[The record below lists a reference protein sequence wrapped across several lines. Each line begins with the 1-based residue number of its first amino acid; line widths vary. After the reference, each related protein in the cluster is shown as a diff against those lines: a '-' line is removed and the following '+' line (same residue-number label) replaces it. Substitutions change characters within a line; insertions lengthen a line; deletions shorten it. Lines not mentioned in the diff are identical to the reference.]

1 MQYGFGE
8 IVTLLGS
15 LGLFLY
21 GMKVMSDAL
30 MEVAGDKMRQ
40 FLASMTSNRVF
51 AVFTGFLITSV
62 IQSSSATTL
71 MVVSFANAS
80 LLTLTESIGVIMG
93 ANIGTT
99 VTAWLITLLG
109 FKVNIGAIAL
119 PLVGLGFIFTFSKK
133 KKANQWGRF
142 IIGFAILFIGLQ
154 FLKDAVPDIGS
165 NPEVLA
171 FLSKYTQQGFWSV
184 LLFLLIGTLLTVI
197 LQSSSATMALT
208 LVMCYEGWIPFD
220 MAAAMILGENIG
232 TTITANLAALIA
244 NFEAKRTAAAHLIFN
259 IIGVIWVLLLF
270 YPVLNTI
277 EWFVTRDDGLSPFVM
292 ATAIPVAL
300 SVFHTAFNITN
311 TLLLI
316 WFVPVIA
323 KIVEKAIPERIDP
336 EKEIDQPM
344 YLNKADL
351 KYPQTGI
358 AALLKEST
366 RLFEKS
372 AYKAIAHG
380 IHVHREDIQSEKKA
394 KAIVKEK
401 EEIELDLDELY
412 YLKIKLIYS
421 KIVEYATILQSRFEL
436 NKNLIEVIRNI
447 LIANRHIVSVV
458 KAMKPI
464 HRNLAKYMDSENPY
478 VKKEYD
484 KLRKII
490 IKVMRIITD
499 IQKSE
504 NPSAYL
510 AKMDKLRDKADKSDV
525 IMNGSINQL
534 IRENRITN
542 EMATSLINDSDT
554 VIEMVKDLISV
565 VELLYITKDS
575 ILEESKLPEQLEFEK
590 GILSENGQDSV
601 SSEVHSSPN

>member
-30 MEVAGDKMRQ
+30 MEVAGNKMRQ

-71 MVVSFANAS
+71 MAVSFANAS

-119 PLVGLGFIFTFSKK
+119 PLVGLGFLFTFSKK
-133 KKANQWGRF
+133 KKASQWGRF

-154 FLKDAVPDIGS
+154 FLKDAVPDIGN

-184 LLFLLIGTLLTVI
+184 LLFLLLGTLLTVI

-232 TTITANLAALIA
+232 TTITANIAALIA
-244 NFEAKRTAAAHLIFN
+244 NFQAKRTAMAHLIFN

-270 YPVLNTI
+270 YPVLNAI
-277 EWFVTRDDGLSPFVM
+277 DWFVTKDGGLSPFRM

-311 TLLLI
+311 TLMLI

-323 KIVEKAIPERIDP
+323 KIVERVVPERIDP

-344 YLNKADL
+344 YLSKGSL
-351 KYPQTGI
+351 RYPRTGI
-358 AALLKEST
+358 AALVKESK

-372 AYKAIAHG
+372 AYKAISHG
-380 IHVHREDIQSEKKA
+380 IHVRRKDVQSDKKA
-394 KAIVKEK
+394 KVILKSK
-401 EEIELDLDELY
+401 EEIEVDLDELY
-412 YLKIKLIYS
+412 YLKIKSIYS
-421 KIVEYATILQSRFEL
+421 KIVKYATMLQSKFEL
-436 NKNLIEVIRNI
+436 DKNLIISIQNI
-447 LIANRHIVSVV
+447 LIANRHIVSAV
-458 KAMKPI
+458 KSMKPI
-464 HRNLAKYMDSENPY
+464 HSNLSKYMDSDNPY
-478 VKKEYD
+478 VKREYD

-490 IKVMRIITD
+490 IKAMRIIRD
-499 IQKSE
+499 IQKTAK
-504 NPSAYL
+504 PSVYL
-510 AKMDKLRDKADKSDV
+510 DKMSKLRDRADKSDI

-534 IRENRITN
+534 IRDNLITN

-554 VIEMVKDLISV
+554 AIQIVKDLISAT
-565 VELLYITKDS
+565 ELLYITKDS
-575 ILEESKLPEQLEFEK
+575 LLEEPKSPEQLEFEE
-590 GILSENGQDSV
+590 GLLSDNGQPP
-601 SSEVHSSPN
+601 ENLQ

>member
-1 MQYGFGE
+1 MQYGLGE
-8 IVTLLGS
+8 ILSLLGS

-40 FLASMTSNRVF
+40 ILASMTSNRLF

-80 LLTLTESIGVIMG
+80 LLTLFESIGVIMG

-119 PLVGLGFIFTFSKK
+119 PLVALGFVFTFSKK
-133 KKANQWGRF
+133 KKVNQWGRF
-142 IIGFAILFIGLQ
+142 IVGFAILFIGLQ
-154 FLKDAVPDIGS
+154 FLKEAVPDIGS

-171 FLSKYTQQGFWSV
+171 FLAKYTQSGFWSV
-184 LLFLLIGTLLTVI
+184 LLFLLIGTLLTI
-197 LQSSSATMALT
+197 IIQSSSATMALT
-208 LVMCYEGWIPFD
+208 LVMCHEGWIPFD

-244 NFEAKRTAAAHLIFN
+244 NYHAKRTAMAHLIFN
-259 IIGVIWVLLLF
+259 VIGVIWAILLF
-270 YPVLNTI
+270 NPILNAI
-277 EWFVTRDDGLSPFVM
+277 DWFITREGGTSAFTS

-300 SVFHTAFNITN
+300 SVFHTAFNVSN
-311 TLLLI
+311 TFLLI
-316 WFVPVIA
+316 WFVPIIV
-323 KIVEKAIPERIDP
+323 KIVEKLVPEKIDP

-344 YLNKADL
+344 YLTKADL

-380 IHVHREDIQSEKKA
+380 IHVHREDIQSDKKV
-394 KAIVKEK
+394 KAIIKGK
-401 EEIELDLDELY
+401 EEIEVDLDQLY
-412 YLKIKLIYS
+412 YLKIKSIYS
-421 KIVEYATILQSRFEL
+421 KIVEYATLLQSKYEL
-436 NKNLIEVIRNI
+436 DKNLIAVIRNI
-447 LIANRHIVSVV
+447 LIANRHIVAVV

-464 HRNLAKYMDSENPY
+464 HMNLSKYMDSDNPY

-490 IKVMRIITD
+490 IKVMRIIKD
-499 IQKSE
+499 LQQSE
-504 NPSAYL
+504 NPLSFKG
-510 AKMDKLRDKADKSDV
+510 KMDKLRDRADKSDV

-542 EMATSLINDSDT
+542 EMATSLMNDSAT
-554 VIEMVKDLISV
+554 VIQMVKGLISIA
-565 VELLYITKDS
+565 ELLYITKDS
-575 ILEESKLPEQLEFEK
+575 ILQESKLPEQLEFEE
-590 GILSENGQDSV
+590 GILSPEERGQV
-601 SSEVHSSPN
+601 G